1 MLISLTTSDLH
12 CSLYQIS
19 AMFTHAFQGE
29 IACVSKQGIQE
40 GKSPTRNAKQ
50 DLTEIQQDLPWMEM
64 DNLLDK
70 HWAAELST
78 FQMWMLSDT
87 HSISE
92 GRKQTLYFI
101 KGVTNNMTDE

>member
-1 MLISLTTSDLH
+1 
-12 CSLYQIS
+12 
-19 AMFTHAFQGE
+19 
-29 IACVSKQGIQE
+29 
-40 GKSPTRNAKQ
+40 
-50 DLTEIQQDLPWMEM
+50 MEM